1 MLKKITS
8 FVFVFLLLFPLN
20 INAKSGYITGS
31 SVVTCNG
38 NTYGS
43 HSDGHYHKTEKNSAG
58 RWIAVGGIVS
68 KTNPCAASGGSK
80 PESNNNSN
88 SNSNSN
94 NTAVPPKEKTQ
105 AQIAAEKE
113 AQRVKDGALAKQKE
127 EAAKLKEEEDK
138 RLEEERLA
146 QEEEERIAAEIEARR
161 NEEEE
166 RIIKENLE
174 DTSISKLTYDGKVFG
189 STILNFDYKK
199 VKVESTN
206 PNATVEVE
214 KQDLN
219 LFNDNKVHYI
229 ITSED
234 GTQSKK
240 DSVSFFLLGTQKE
253 FDLLKPD
260 LIFTNSD
267 KETIIKQGSN
277 SSYEVSPE
285 VLKGVLSK
293 VSFSSNEVLVDGFD
307 IAEDTI
313 SLILK
318 GESYVVP
325 YTSTTTELTAV
336 ETAVAGAVGTV
347 GLVGGGALV
356 LKSRKKAKNSRQIF
370 HHK

>member
-1 MLKKITS
+1 MLKQIIS
-8 FVFVFLLLFPLN
+8 FTFVLLIFIPVN
-20 INAKSGYITGS
+20 INATPGGITGS
-31 SVVTCNG
+31 SIVTCNG
-38 NTYGS
+38 ITYGS
-43 HSDGHYHKTEKNSAG
+43 HSKTDKHYHQAEKNVKG
-58 RWIAVGGIVS
+58 QWMAVGDPVS
-68 KTNPCAASGGSK
+68 KTNPCASSGGSK
-80 PESNNNSN
+80 PGSNNNSN
-88 SNSNSN
+88 SNNATVAPN
-94 NTAVPPKEKTQ
+94 GKTQ
-105 AQIAAEKE
+105 SQIAAEKE
-113 AQRVKDGALAKQKE
+113 AKRVKDEALAKQKE